1 MRRCKTDNPCNPR
14 LESIE
19 GVAVIGRCGRLLGRP
34 ASESG
39 RLCRGDGTKARGTR
53 RRRAL
58 MLAILS
64 DVARYRVASAL
75 EMAKATFRAVF
86 ASDRPVSMNRPPTP

>member
-1 MRRCKTDNPCNPR
+1 MRGAFIRAVPR
-14 LESIE
+14 QESE
-19 GVAVIGRCGRLLGRP
+19 PRP
-34 ASESG
+34 AMTENG
-39 RLCRGDGTKARGTR
+39 RLCRGDRGHGRGHR